1 MLATHKIKCIGDQ
14 VLSKINMIKADFV
27 AACDWKNNTGQGII
41 EADGEEEFE
50 KAMEKRYPY
59 YNVLEQVM
67 GSRVNIKPPALGDT
81 GDVEQFINE
90 LSTESD
96 EEEEEMSD
104 GDRNSEDH
112 SVHSNAKRKKRKISK
127 KGKETVVISSS
138 EDEKQSKTVSSKV
151 SSSSKTGR
159 ALLPI
164 RTKYRSNPFSESSPF
179 AVVDQERLKLDQS
192 RFEREG
198 AMQEKQ
204 MMYDER
210 KLAIEERR
218 AQYEFAKELNSMKL
232 EVLRSRKTLL
242 DEGIPQDEIDALF
255 PLHDL
260 KSSQ

>member
-1 MLATHKIKCIGDQ
+1 MLASHKIKCIGDQ
-14 VLSKINMIKADFV
+14 VLSKINLIKADFV

-41 EADGEEEFE
+41 EQDGEEEFE

-59 YNVLEQVM
+59 YKALEEVM
-67 GSRVNIKPPALGDT
+67 GSRVNIKPPVLGDT
-81 GDVEQFINE
+81 GDIDKFINE
-90 LSTESD
+90 LSSESEEEYSD
-96 EEEEEMSD
+96 E
-104 GDRNSEDH
+104 DRNSDDH
-112 SVHSNAKRKKRKISK
+112 SENSNVQEKKRKLNKSK
-127 KGKETVVISSS
+127 KKAQVVEIHSG
-138 EDEKQSKTVSSKV
+138 DEKTSNVSKV
-151 SSSSKTGR
+151 QSTR
-159 ALLPI
+159 PLLPI
-164 RTKYRSNPFSESSPF
+164 RTKYRSNPFSVSSPF

-242 DEGIPQDEIDALF
+242 DEGIPQEEIDALF